1 MCGCVCVCIYIS
13 LTSNKVWTGIV
24 PGVSGF
30 PGLVSCSHHGMFSI
44 HLVTWWIWIVYPN
57 GDSALQFPG
66 FSGSLIMHLDGG
78 KNCLCCYISKS
89 LNILLLS
96 TCFLTPGPSVLRL
109 L

>member
-1 MCGCVCVCIYIS
+1 M
-13 LTSNKVWTGIV
+13 
-24 PGVSGF
+24 
-30 PGLVSCSHHGMFSI
+30 
-44 HLVTWWIWIVYPN
+44 YPN

-78 KNCLCCYISKS
+78 KNCLCFYISKS